1 MSVMTTH
8 VARLGMGTTIAAMCL
23 AAVSAQLPADAPTR
37 VALEAGVGE
46 ELITFGVDVERD
58 LSVHAAGP

>member
-1 MSVMTTH
+1 MSVMPTP

-37 VALEAGVGE
+37 AALYAGVGG
-46 ELITFGVDVERD
+46 ELITFGVDVER
-58 LSVHAAGP
+58 ATPEE